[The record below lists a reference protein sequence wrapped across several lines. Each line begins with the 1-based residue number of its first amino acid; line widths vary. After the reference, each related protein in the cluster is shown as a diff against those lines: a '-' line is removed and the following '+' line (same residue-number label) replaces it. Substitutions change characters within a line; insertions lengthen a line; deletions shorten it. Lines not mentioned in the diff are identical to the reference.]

1 MPKERT
7 QVSIRRE
14 NAQNKEENIKNAI
27 AFFLERESTPHA
39 ISLRS
44 TAQLFKCSCT
54 TLTARIQGRPSKI
67 EAADDWALISSLQ
80 SIEICTF
87 ASKIADRGF
96 PNTHRQIAQRLNR
109 LVQLKLGNPSYSLS
123 DTYIDS
129 WAEKNSHLISK
140 YWTTSLTN
148 IRANNLNEHTV
159 AQYFKLLGEVDAVH
173 KFDDCNIFS
182 MDETNMSFGW
192 AGKLHVFGREK

>member
-7 QVSIRRE
+7 QASIRCE

-27 AFFLERESTPHA
+27 AFFLKRESTPHA

-44 TAQLFKCSCT
+44 TAQLFECSRT

-67 EAADDWALISSLQ
+67 EAADDHALISSSQ
-80 SIEICTF
+80 SIEICAF
-87 ASKIADRGF
+87 AAEIADRGF
-96 PNTHRQIAQRLNR
+96 PNTRRQIAQCLNR

-148 IRANNLNEHTV
+148 IHANNLNEHTV

-173 KFDDCNIFS
+173 KFNDCNIFS
-182 MDETNMSFGW
+182 MDETNMSFG
-192 AGKLHVFGREK
+192 